1 MAFDSSKVADL
12 VERVGASIV
21 RIDAGHRFSGS
32 GTVWGDDG
40 IVVTA
45 HHVIEREEGI
55 ELGTAGGSVKATLV
69 GSDPGHGPRRLA
81 CGREAVARDAPRH
94 RQAQG
99 RRLRRRRRA
108 SRKDR
113 ARHVRHRLDAG
124 RFVPDAHGRARGAL
138 SRARSRPPPGYSGG
152 PLTDLDG
159 NVVGINNR
167 GVLRRVHLALPRET
181 VDRVVGEILS
191 HGRVRKGYL
200 GVGVH
205 PVKLPDAVAKA
216 AGQDHGVLVH
226 GIEPGSNADKAGV
239 LQGDVLLSLD
249 GQPISSP
256 WQLATVLGGKVDT
269 EVILRVARA
278 GASPRSSRGPD
289 ECALIART
297 LGRART
303 FL

>member
-12 VERVGASIV
+12 VERVGSSIV

-32 GTVWGDDG
+32 GTVWGNDG

-55 ELGTAGGSVKATLV
+55 ELGTADGSVKATLV
-69 GSDPGHGPRRLA
+69 GSDPGTGLA
-81 CGREAVARDAPRH
+81 VLRADAKLSPVTLRDTDKLRVGDFVVAAARP
-94 RQAQG
+94 G
-99 RRLRRRRRA
+99 KTVRA
-108 SRKDR
+108 TFGIVATLGDSFRTPMGG
-113 ARHVRHRLDAG
+113 HVERYLEPDLD
-124 RFVPDAHGRARGAL
+124 L
-138 SRARSRPPPGYSGG
+138 PPGYSGG

-167 GVLRRVHLALPRET
+167 GVVRRVHLALPRET

-205 PVKLPDAVAKA
+205 PVKLPEAVAEA

-269 EVILRVARA
+269 EVVLRLARA
-278 GASPRSSRGPD
+278 GAISEIKSR
-289 ECALIART
+289 T
-297 LGRART
+297 
-303 FL
+303 